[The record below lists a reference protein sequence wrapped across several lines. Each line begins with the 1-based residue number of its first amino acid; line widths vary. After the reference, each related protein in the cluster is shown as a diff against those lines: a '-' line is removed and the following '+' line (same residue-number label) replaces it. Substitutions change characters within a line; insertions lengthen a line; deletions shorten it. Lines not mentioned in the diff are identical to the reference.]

1 MGVDNEGFA
10 APGSFPPTN
19 PVPPPSAVNPA
30 SPGWSADQPYGA
42 PPPPPGP
49 FDAPGA
55 PGAPGAPTASSTAGT
70 SSAPGGPFHPMPPLP
85 GYGGLPPTGSP
96 PAGSASEPKKRRAG
110 VPVILCVLIALV
122 AGAVGGVAGA
132 LIAPGGQTETVT
144 LPPPTPADKGEPVTG
159 SVTAVADAVLPSVVS
174 INAGMSSGSGFVV
187 RTDGYLLTNHHVIA
201 NVQGELSVTF
211 SDGRKESAEV
221 IGSTG
226 SYDLA
231 VIKVDRDDLIP
242 LELAD
247 SDAVE
252 VGDQVVAIGAPLGL
266 EGTVTTGIVSALNR
280 PVAAGDEI
288 DTAFINAI
296 QTDTA
301 INPGNSGGPLV
312 NLAGQVVGI
321 ASAIAQV
328 PGSSGSIGLG
338 FAIPANQVRRTADQI
353 IDTGTATYP
362 IVGVLL
368 DNLYNGEGVQ
378 VLDDPSADVEA
389 VTSGGPADLAGIK
402 PGDVILAID
411 ARPVTHPNEL
421 IVAIRAKA
429 PGDEV
434 TLTIRP
440 ADGSGEKELELILD
454 ETESE

>member
-19 PVPPPSAVNPA
+19 PVPPPPAVNPA

-55 PGAPGAPTASSTAGT
+55 PGAPGTPSASSTPGT
-70 SSAPGGPFHPMPPLP
+70 SSAPGGPFHPMPSLS

-96 PAGSASEPKKRRAG
+96 SAGSASEPKKRRAG

-174 INAGMSSGSGFVV
+174 IDAGMSSGSGFVV

-312 NLAGQVVGI
+312 NMAGQVVGI

>member
-19 PVPPPSAVNPA
+19 PVPPPPAVNPA

-55 PGAPGAPTASSTAGT
+55 PGAPTASSTPGT
-70 SSAPGGPFHPMPPLP
+70 SSAPGGPFHPRPRLA
-85 GYGGLPPTGSP
+85 GDGGLPPTGSP
-96 PAGSASEPKKRRAG
+96 PSGSASEPKKRRAG

-280 PVAAGDEI
+280 PVARSE
-288 DTAFINAI
+288 
-296 QTDTA
+296 
-301 INPGNSGGPLV
+301 
-312 NLAGQVVGI
+312 
-321 ASAIAQV
+321 
-328 PGSSGSIGLG
+328 
-338 FAIPANQVRRTADQI
+338 
-353 IDTGTATYP
+353 
-362 IVGVLL
+362 
-368 DNLYNGEGVQ
+368 EH
-378 VLDDPSADVEA
+378 
-389 VTSGGPADLAGIK
+389 TS
-402 PGDVILAID
+402 
-411 ARPVTHPNEL
+411 EL
-421 IVAIRAKA
+421 QSRGHVAISYA
-429 PGDEV
+429 
-434 TLTIRP
+434 
-440 ADGSGEKELELILD
+440 
-454 ETESE
+454 